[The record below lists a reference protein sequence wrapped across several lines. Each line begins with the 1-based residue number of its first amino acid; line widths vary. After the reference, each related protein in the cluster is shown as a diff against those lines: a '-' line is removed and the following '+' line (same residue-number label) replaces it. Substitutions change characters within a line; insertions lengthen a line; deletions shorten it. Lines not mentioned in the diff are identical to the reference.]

1 MRHINDLSDLS
12 MEEFQAIYQLTSNI
26 IDHPEEYTSAC
37 RGKVL
42 GSLFYE
48 PSTRTNL
55 SFSTAMMRLG
65 GSVVGFNN
73 PSSSSTAKGESLK
86 DTITM
91 VSNYA
96 DLIVMRNPNEGAAKA
111 ASLYSEVPVIN
122 AGDGGHLHPTQTLAD
137 MTTILRLRGS
147 ADNMKIGI
155 CGDLKYGRTV
165 HSLIHFLAKY
175 ENIQFYLIAPRELA
189 IPEYLRQ
196 FMRKNKMKFF
206 EVSGLEPVIPML
218 DVLYMTR
225 IQKERFPSI
234 EEYNSLKGIY
244 CLNAA
249 KMRNAKPDMLVMHPL
264 PRVDEIAQDVDD
276 DPRAVYFEQARF
288 GMFARMALI
297 MTLLREGRQRMPK
310 SVKGLKNMRC
320 TNPKCI
326 TKTETYLP
334 MLTHSTDQGERC
346 LYCDQIVEPYFPPK
360 TED

>member
-1 MRHINDLSDLS
+1 MRHINDLSDLTR
-12 MEEFQAIYQLTSNI
+12 EEFQEIYTLTTNI
-26 IDHPEEYTSAC
+26 IDRPEGYAEAC

-65 GSVVGFNN
+65 GSVIGFNN
-73 PSSSSTAKGESLK
+73 PNSSSAAKGESLK
-86 DTITM
+86 DTIHM

-111 ASLYSEVPVIN
+111 AAMFSEVPVIN

-147 ADNMKIGI
+147 ANDMKIGI

-165 HSLIHFLAKY
+165 HSLIHFLARY
-175 ENIQFYLIAPRELA
+175 DNVQFYLIAPRELA

-196 FMRKNKMKFF
+196 FMNKNKMKFF

-225 IQKERFPSI
+225 IQRERFPSM

-249 KMRNAKPDMLVMHPL
+249 KLKNAKKDLLIMHPL

-276 DPRAVYFEQARF
+276 DPRAVYFDQARY
-288 GMFARMALI
+288 GMYARMALI
-297 MTLLREGRQRMPK
+297 LTLLRQGRQRMPK
-310 SVKGLKNMRC
+310 SIKGLKNMRC
-320 TNPKCI
+320 MNTKCI
-326 TKTETYLP
+326 TQTESYLP
-334 MLTHSTDQGERC
+334 VLTHHTDQGERC
-346 LYCDQIVEPYFPPK
+346 LYCDQIVVPHFQPRIVE
-360 TED
+360 